1 MGDVNPIHN
10 SKCELFTFSSIV
22 NRQFDREAR
31 LDVYNGIMNPKEAW
45 NRVIGSLFSFFE
57 VYKTHSFIINHD

>member
-1 MGDVNPIHN
+1 MGVSMFFFCIAGHLVGDVNPVHN
-10 SKCELFTFSSIV
+10 SKCELFTFSNIV

-45 NRVIGSLFSFFE
+45 NRVGLQ
-57 VYKTHSFIINHD
+57 KA